1 MDIVHL
7 LPESVANQIAAGEV
21 VQRPASVVK
30 ELIENSVDAGA
41 TKISV
46 ILKDGGRSVIQVID
60 NGKGMSPKD
69 CEMAF
74 SRHATSKIAQATD
87 LFSIS
92 TFGFRGEA
100 LPSIASVAQVELRSR
115 NEESEV
121 GTLYSIAASIP
132 QQNESVAMAVGTNIK
147 VRDLFYNIP
156 ARRKFLKAEST
167 ELRNIVQEF
176 IRVALAH
183 PEIEFRLTNNDKDLY
198 NLPATILRKRIVS
211 IFGKQIDSK
220 LLAVQCDTEL
230 ISVRGFICTPN
241 HSKKGHGEQ
250 FFFTNG
256 RYMRHH
262 VFHKAVMEAYQGLL
276 ANDSIPSYF
285 LFFTV
290 NPATIDV
297 NIHPTKTEIK
307 FQHEADCF
315 TLIMASIREVLG
327 KFNVTASI
335 DFDRDGDLGYVEPTP
350 EKVGSYQPEIRV
362 SSGYNPFSKY
372 GALHGSSNSNIQPA
386 YKDFN
391 DTPKPQSSVN
401 GWEKLFQGLSDESD
415 ILKEQ
420 TLPFNAEP
428 ETVSPVIWAKNFN
441 KYIIASTSS
450 GLAIIDK
457 RAAHIRI
464 LYDKFK
470 TQLNSRAVNSQSIMF
485 PEILILNPQQ
495 EIIFTEL
502 MPYLEKLGFKCV
514 HQQNNEYRIDGIP
527 ADFKDKSAKSTIQN
541 LIESYDENINC
552 STDKQ
557 KDYMAL
563 SMAQTNAIKQ
573 NDPLSDSECESLVF
587 NLFSCEQSSI
597 SPNGKKIVTLLNDSD
612 ILSILEVYQPFN

>member
-115 NEESEV
+115 NEQSEL
-121 GTLYSIAASIP
+121 GTLYSIAASVP

-183 PEIEFRLTNNDKDLY
+183 PEIEFKLSNNDKDLY
-198 NLPATILRKRIVS
+198 NLPAGILRKRIVS

-220 LLAVQCDTEL
+220 LLTVQCDTEL
-230 ISVRGFICTPN
+230 ISIRGFICTPN
-241 HSKKGHGEQ
+241 HSKKGQGEQ

-262 VFHKAVMEAYQGLL
+262 VFHKAVMDAYSGLL

-307 FQHEADCF
+307 FQHEADCY
-315 TLIMASIREVLG
+315 TLIMASIKEVLG

-335 DFDRDGDLGYVEPTP
+335 DFDREGDLGYIQPTP
-350 EKVGSYQPEIRV
+350 EKIGSYQPEIRV

-372 GALHGSSNSNIQPA
+372 GSSKGSTHNSLQPA
-386 YKDFN
+386 YNDFN
-391 DTPKPQSSVN
+391 DSPKTKPNVN
-401 GWEKLFQGLSDESD
+401 GWEQLFEGLTDQSE
-415 ILKEQ
+415 IVKEQ
-420 TLPFNAEP
+420 TLPFTTEP
-428 ETVSPVIWAKNFN
+428 ERVSPVIWAKNYG
-441 KYIIASTSS
+441 KYIISSTSL

-464 LYDKFK
+464 LFDKFRM
-470 TQLNSRAVNSQSIMF
+470 QLDARTANSQSVMF
-485 PEILILNPQQ
+485 PEILILNPEQS
-495 EIIFTEL
+495 IIMAEL
-502 MPYLEKLGFKCV
+502 MPQLERLGFKCTI
-514 HQQNNEYRIDGIP
+514 QEQNAYRIDTIP
-527 ADFKDKSAKSTIQN
+527 ADFADKSAKVAIQN
-541 LIESYDENINC
+541 LIDCYEDGMTNSN
-552 STDKQ
+552 DK
-557 KDYMAL
+557 KKEYMAL
-563 SMAQTNAIKQ
+563 TMAQTNAIKQ

-587 NLFSCEQSSI
+587 DLFNCEQSTLT
-597 SPNGKKIVTLLNDSD
+597 PNGKRIITLLSDSD
-612 ILSILEVYQPFN
+612 ILSMLE